1 MMKLII
7 YGLVIYLLYKVIFE
21 VVVPVSKG
29 VKTVKRSMEQM
40 QRQQAEAFRQAQQG
54 ADSSQGPSHSQGNT
68 SSNGQKKEAAVD
80 AEYIEFEEVKKK

>member
-7 YGLVIYLLYKVIFE
+7 YGLVIYLLYKVIFD

-40 QRQQAEAFRQAQQG
+40 QRQQAEAFRQAQE
-54 ADSSQGPSHSQGNT
+54 NTT
-68 SSNGQKKEAAVD
+68 SSGPKKEVPVD